1 MNINWLGS
9 DVGQDIIAEA
19 RSITDPI
26 RGITLLRK
34 KYPDVE
40 PVLISESLTQ
50 AQLQLHVEQKW
61 QVNASQ
67 LLLTDDGVMQATRP
81 AAAKYRAELIASKF
95 GNSIHILDLTCGL
108 GFDAMALAKCGMRVT
123 ALEIDHV
130 VADLARHNL
139 RDLNVELLTTDCTSF
154 DIPTDVDLIFVD
166 PARRNPEAT
175 RKSDGSSRRI
185 FNPADWSPSWSFVSE
200 LATRFPVVAKVAPG
214 FDSTLV
220 PEWDATWL
228 SVDGDLVETL
238 LVSQGTGLRSATLIE
253 SNTGKISNYV
263 GDQIT
268 APTEIGKYL
277 VVPDA
282 ALIRAGALTNLVN
295 QVSGGLVNEHIAW
308 LTSNEELAVRA
319 LVAQSPR
326 PAMGFGILKVVKYSQ
341 KALQVAVKGMAASGI
356 TVMTRGMQLDVES
369 IRKSLSK
376 SIAKGSTELVV
387 AIYRDDTG
395 PQALI
400 CRRLS

>member
-1 MNINWLGS
+1 
-9 DVGQDIIAEA
+9 
-19 RSITDPI
+19 
-26 RGITLLRK
+26 
-34 KYPDVE
+34 
-40 PVLISESLTQ
+40 
-50 AQLQLHVEQKW
+50 
-61 QVNASQ
+61 
-67 LLLTDDGVMQATRP
+67 
-81 AAAKYRAELIASKF
+81 
-95 GNSIHILDLTCGL
+95 
-108 GFDAMALAKCGMRVT
+108 
-123 ALEIDHV
+123 
-130 VADLARHNL
+130 
-139 RDLNVELLTTDCTSF
+139 
-154 DIPTDVDLIFVD
+154 
-166 PARRNPEAT
+166 
-175 RKSDGSSRRI
+175 
-185 FNPADWSPSWSFVSE
+185 
-200 LATRFPVVAKVAPG
+200 
-214 FDSTLV
+214 
-220 PEWDATWL
+220 
-228 SVDGDLVETL
+228 
-238 LVSQGTGLRSATLIE
+238 VSQGTGLRSATLIE

-263 GDQIT
+263 GNQIT

-326 PAMGFGILKVVKYSQ
+326 PAMGFEILNVVKYSQ
-341 KALQVAVKGMAASGI
+341 KALQVAVKGMAASGM

-376 SIAKGSTELVV
+376 SVAKGSTELVV